1 MLIYTWCLWEG
12 IKETDYKICWSDD
25 AEIKLLTEQSFDR
38 QPVYEYNQAKLYET
52 RNWCTIFSW
61 ITELSYIK
69 NREFSIEEIKEI
81 GNQMIKD
88 SKLNPDKWALLSDAI
103 DYIRKWWNAYNL
115 DKIASYQI
123 DYTDKELL
131 EILTSKVVRL
141 TQLGFYT
148 SPKLFK
154 ELEENAYA
162 NLDNYP
168 KWWWHAV
175 SRYWL
180 NIIDNYSWVK
190 KHNRYSFDK
199 FDELVKNWNIM
210 RYGYL
215 FLNY

>member
-1 MLIYTWCLWEG
+1 MLIYTWCLWEW
-12 IKETDYKICWSDD
+12 IKETDYKICGSDD

-61 ITELSYIK
+61 ITELSYLK
-69 NREFSIEEIKEI
+69 NREFTIEEIQEI

-88 SKLNPDKWALLSDAI
+88 WKLNPDKWAYLHDAI
-103 DYIRKWWNAYNL
+103 DYIRKWWNWNNL
-115 DKIASYQI
+115 DKIISYQI
-123 DYTDKELL
+123 DYTDQELL
-131 EILTSKVVRL
+131 NILTHKVVRL
-141 TQLGFYT
+141 TQLGYYT
-148 SPKLFK
+148 SRELFT

-162 NLDNYP
+162 NLDKYP

-175 SRYWL
+175 SMYGY
-180 NIIDNYSWVK
+180 NIIDNYNWVK